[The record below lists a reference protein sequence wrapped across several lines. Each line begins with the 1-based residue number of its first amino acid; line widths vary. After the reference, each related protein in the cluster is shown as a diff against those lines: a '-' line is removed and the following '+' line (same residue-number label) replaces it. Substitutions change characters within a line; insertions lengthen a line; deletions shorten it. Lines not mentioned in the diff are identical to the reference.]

1 MPVLTDVLIA
11 MIILYTVTGIITV
24 LFLGVI
30 ITGTVRAHLNPD
42 RYGPRQDSNG
52 QRQSRARGIA
62 RAVVETL
69 PIVKFGDQEDK
80 QPPKSDVEMASN
92 DGEDRDSTDGS
103 SAGTERQ
110 TEAVNTSLATTTTP
124 AETATNTATA
134 AATTA
139 PSNETKS
146 CNNNDDDDIQ
156 TEERGKDQQDPIVA
170 ENASGP
176 SRASDTN
183 IGPSSPTVENTAAN
197 AETSD
202 AGTLVCPICTDDFIK
217 GQDVRLLP
225 CKHKFH
231 PECVDP
237 WLLNV
242 SGTCPLW

>member
-1 MPVLTDVLIA
+1 MDVKIA

-69 PIVKFGDQEDK
+69 PIIKFGDQEDK
-80 QPPKSDVEMASN
+80 QLPKSDVEMASN
-92 DGEDRDSTDGS
+92 DGGDRDNSTEEPPSARNDRQMEGVNAS
-103 SAGTERQ
+103 SA
-110 TEAVNTSLATTTTP
+110 ATSTIPSTTTTTP
-124 AETATNTATA
+124 TTTTA
-134 AATTA
+134 AATATATTKA
-139 PSNETKS
+139 PSNEAENKK
-146 CNNNDDDDIQ
+146 DEIQ
-156 TEERGKDQQDPIVA
+156 QKQQPGPAVA
-170 ENASGP
+170 ENAPGP
-176 SRASDTN
+176 SNTS
-183 IGPSSPTVENTAAN
+183 IGPSTPTGTGESAATN
-197 AETSD
+197 PDVSD
-202 AGTLVCPICTDDFIK
+202 AGTLVCPICTDEFVK

-237 WLLNV
+237 WLVNV